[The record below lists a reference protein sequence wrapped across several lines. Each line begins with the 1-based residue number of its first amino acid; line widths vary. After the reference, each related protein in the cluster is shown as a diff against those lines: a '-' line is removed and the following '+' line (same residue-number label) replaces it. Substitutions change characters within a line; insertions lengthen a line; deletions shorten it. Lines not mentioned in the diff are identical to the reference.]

1 MQFRKIVMI
10 TLYARQQK
18 RHRCIEQYL
27 DSVGE
32 GEGGMIWENGIETC
46 KLSYVKRKENVLL
59 FLVIHLFF
67 GDQRKAYELESLS
80 PNEVLFSPLTRPLN
94 TRYILQ
100 SQANDPRDLFTC
112 TLRDLQSIFYS
123 EKSHKKDKFTEG
135 AMKPTPSDVSFWG
148 LVSLSVCTAL
158 YQH

>member
-1 MQFRKIVMI
+1 M
-10 TLYARQQK
+10 
-18 RHRCIEQYL
+18 H
-27 DSVGE
+27 SVRE
-32 GEGGMIWENGIETC
+32 GEARMIWENGIETC